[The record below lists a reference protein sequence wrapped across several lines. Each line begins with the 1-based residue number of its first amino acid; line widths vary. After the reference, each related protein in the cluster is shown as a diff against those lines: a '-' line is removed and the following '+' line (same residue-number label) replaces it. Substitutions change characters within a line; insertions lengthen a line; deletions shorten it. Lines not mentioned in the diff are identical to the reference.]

1 MRGTDER
8 AGALFSYVD
17 LEARVRTDHPLR
29 VIRGIANEALAA
41 LAADFS
47 TLYSR
52 IGRPSSGPDD
62 LRRHPNRP
70 QESMRVR
77 ACPHPFI

>member
-41 LAADFS
+41 LAPDSRRSIRGSADP
-47 TLYSR
+47 R
-52 IGRPSSGPDD
+52 
-62 LRRHPNRP
+62 LRRSGSCGRCCCKPSIPCDPSGN
-70 QESMRVR
+70 
-77 ACPHPFI
+77 